1 MEVAMATLD
10 RPVMRP
16 VMVTSGWV
24 VYAATM
30 ATVAGMFNLIYGIV
44 LLFNDTWVG
53 LTTEGILVFDLTA
66 WGWILLGL
74 GTVQLVI
81 SFGITSGQSW
91 ARVVGV
97 LWASL
102 IAIGQM
108 AFLNVYPIWSL
119 IIITMSL
126 LVIYGLTVHGETKW
140 SEETY

>member
-1 MEVAMATLD
+1 MATLD

-74 GTVQLVI
+74 GAVQLVI

-102 IAIGQM
+102 IAVGQM

-140 SEETY
+140 SEERY

>member
-1 MEVAMATLD
+1 MATLD
-10 RPVMRP
+10 RSV
-16 VMVTSGWV
+16 VVTSGWV

-53 LTTEGILVFDLTA
+53 LTTEGILLFDLTA

-74 GTVQLVI
+74 GAVQLVI
-81 SFGITSGQSW
+81 SVGITSGQSW

-102 IAIGQM
+102 IAVGQM

-140 SEETY
+140 SEERY

>member
-1 MEVAMATLD
+1 MATLD

-44 LLFNDTWVG
+44 LLFNNTWVG
-53 LTTEGILVFDLTA
+53 LTTEGILVFNLTA

-74 GTVQLVI
+74 GVVQLVI
-81 SFGITSGQSW
+81 SFGIAGGQSW
-91 ARVVGV
+91 ARVAGV

-102 IAIGQM
+102 IAVGQM

-126 LVIYGLTVHGETKW
+126 LVIYGLTVHVR
-140 SEETY
+140 

>member
-1 MEVAMATLD
+1 MATLD
-10 RPVMRP
+10 RRVMI
-16 VMVTSGWV
+16 TSGWV

-30 ATVAGMFNLIYGIV
+30 ATVAGMFNRIYGIV

-74 GTVQLVI
+74 GAVQLVI

-102 IAIGQM
+102 VTVGQM

-140 SEETY
+140 SEERY

>member
-1 MEVAMATLD
+1 MATLD

-74 GTVQLVI
+74 GAVQLVI

-140 SEETY
+140 SEERY

>member
-1 MEVAMATLD
+1 MATLD
-10 RPVMRP
+10 RSVVRP

-44 LLFNDTWVG
+44 LLFNDEWVG
-53 LTTEGILVFDLTA
+53 LSSEGILMFDLTV

-74 GTVQLVI
+74 GAFQLVI
-81 SFGITSGQSW
+81 SVGIASGQSW

-102 IAIGQM
+102 IAVGQM

-126 LVIYGLTVHGETKW
+126 LVIYGLTVHGDEVV
-140 SEETY
+140 

>member
-1 MEVAMATLD
+1 MATLD

-53 LTTEGILVFDLTA
+53 LSPEGILVFDLTA

-74 GTVQLVI
+74 GAVQLVI

-102 IAIGQM
+102 IAVGQM

-140 SEETY
+140 SEERY

>member
-1 MEVAMATLD
+1 MATLD

-53 LTTEGILVFDLTA
+53 LTTEGILAFDLTA

-74 GTVQLVI
+74 GAVQLVI

>member
-1 MEVAMATLD
+1 MATLD
-10 RPVMRP
+10 RPV
-16 VMVTSGWV
+16 VVTSGWV

-53 LTTEGILVFDLTA
+53 LSPEGILVFDLTA

-74 GTVQLVI
+74 GAVQLVI

-102 IAIGQM
+102 IAVGQM

-140 SEETY
+140 SEERY

>member
-1 MEVAMATLD
+1 MATLD
-10 RPVMRP
+10 RSV
-16 VMVTSGWV
+16 VVTSGWV

-30 ATVAGMFNLIYGIV
+30 ATFAGMFNLIYGIV

-53 LTTEGILVFDLTA
+53 LTTEGILAFDLTA

-74 GTVQLVI
+74 GAVQLVI
-81 SFGITSGQSW
+81 SVGITSGQSW

-102 IAIGQM
+102 IAVGQM

-140 SEETY
+140 SEERY

>member
-1 MEVAMATLD
+1 MATLD
-10 RPVMRP
+10 RSV
-16 VMVTSGWV
+16 VVTSGWV

-30 ATVAGMFNLIYGIV
+30 ATFAGMFNLIYGIV

-53 LTTEGILVFDLTA
+53 LTTEGILAFDLTA

-74 GTVQLVI
+74 GAVQLVI
-81 SFGITSGQSW
+81 SVGITSGQSW

-102 IAIGQM
+102 IAVGQM

-126 LVIYGLTVHGETKW
+126 LVIYGLTVHGDEVV
-140 SEETY
+140 

>member
-1 MEVAMATLD
+1 MATLD

-44 LLFNDTWVG
+44 LLFNDTWVE
-53 LTTEGILVFDLTA
+53 LSPEGILVFDLTA

-74 GTVQLVI
+74 GAVQLVI

-102 IAIGQM
+102 IAVGQM

-140 SEETY
+140 SEERY

>member
-1 MEVAMATLD
+1 
-10 RPVMRP
+10 
-16 VMVTSGWV
+16 
-24 VYAATM
+24 M

-44 LLFNDTWVG
+44 LLFNDDWVG
-53 LTTEGILVFDLTA
+53 LTPEGILVFDLTT

-74 GTVQLVI
+74 GAFQLVT
-81 SFGITSGQSW
+81 SVGIASGQSW

-102 IAIGQM
+102 IAVGQM

-126 LVIYGLTVHGETKW
+126 LVIYGLTVHGDEVV
-140 SEETY
+140 

>member
-1 MEVAMATLD
+1 MATLD
-10 RPVMRP
+10 RSVARP

-74 GTVQLVI
+74 GAVQLVI

-102 IAIGQM
+102 IAVGQM

-140 SEETY
+140 SEERY

>member
-1 MEVAMATLD
+1 MATLD
-10 RPVMRP
+10 RSVVRP

-53 LTTEGILVFDLTA
+53 LTTEGILVFNLTA

-74 GTVQLVI
+74 GVVQLVI
-81 SFGITSGQSW
+81 SFGIAGGQSW
-91 ARVVGV
+91 ARVAGV

-102 IAIGQM
+102 IAR
-108 AFLNVYPIWSL
+108 
-119 IIITMSL
+119 
-126 LVIYGLTVHGETKW
+126 
-140 SEETY
+140 